1 MLGLSQGSVSELLSK
16 PKPWH
21 MLSIKGR
28 EPFIRMQLWLN
39 DTNNIE
45 KLQALK
51 NERREANKR
60 RRTHVDD
67 GYNNYKSPLDNQLFN
82 FTNSFGL
89 AGSPLGKG
97 LLNSPGSFPLSNLCV
112 PGNAAAAVV
121 AAAANAAGGGNG
133 QPAVKKA
140 RILFTEEQK
149 EALKIAFAMDPY
161 PSSSTSEFLAKEL
174 NLSIRTIT
182 NWFHNHRMRL
192 KQINTTAINGEESN
206 PQSVLYNIGRDNGSF
221 DQGYFRNILT
231 QRLAELKLRAA
242 AGGVSGSGGNSNSN
256 PGSNGSAHYNF
267 SAGGTGGQSDSSPT
281 PSQRFKYS
289 SLFTTQSLYSNNSCS
304 SPGSS
309 SPYQEDEEISTLD
322 LSMSSHNPRHNKKQ
336 SDDLDD
342 DSQNLG
348 DDNEARINDDE
359 EDEEGADKFEASFQ
373 AKILGSSRRKP
384 QQVISSSSRR
394 KAAQPQQWVA
404 SALGEDFA
412 NVGVA
417 TDFDKKMSDDEE
429 FEIDDDEDEGH
440 NQKLRNKSAK
450 MLLTPGNKR
459 SHSEDEEMDEDDQ
472 KTDDEEVDDED
483 DDMNGES
490 DMDTLASSY
499 QKLTNTSKA
508 PAAVMSKMGK
518 DDNSGRVQE
527 CVQ

>member
-1 MLGLSQGSVSELLSK
+1 
-16 PKPWH
+16 

-67 GYNNYKSPLDNQLFN
+67 SYNNYKSPLDNQLFN

-97 LLNSPGSFPLSNLCV
+97 LLNSPGNFPLSNLCV
-112 PGNAAAAVV
+112 PGNAAAAAAV
-121 AAAANAAGGGNG
+121 AAAAAGGGGGG
-133 QPAVKKA
+133 QPTTKKA

-192 KQINTTAINGEESN
+192 KQINTTAVNGEESN

-231 QRLAELKLRAA
+231 QRLAELKSRAA
-242 AGGVSGSGGNSNSN
+242 AGGGAGGGSGGNVNSN
-256 PGSNGSAHYNF
+256 PSSNGSAHYNF

-289 SLFTTQSLYSNNSCS
+289 SLFATQSLYSNNSCS

-322 LSMSSHNPRHNKKQ
+322 LSMSSHNPRRNKKFEIERQ
-336 SDDLDD
+336 QQQQQQDDLDD
-342 DSQNLG
+342 DSQNVGG
-348 DDNEARINDDE
+348 DENETRRLNDED
-359 EDEEGADKFEASFQ
+359 EDEEGSDKFGGSFQ
-373 AKILGSSRRKP
+373 AKVLGSSRRKP
-384 QQVISSSSRR
+384 QQVMSSSSRR
-394 KAAQPQQWVA
+394 KAAQPQQWVGA
-404 SALGEDFA
+404 AALGEDFA
-412 NVGVA
+412 NAGA
-417 TDFDKKMSDDEE
+417 NADFDKKMSDDEE
-429 FEIDDDEDEGH
+429 FEIDDDEDEQGH
-440 NQKLRNKSAK
+440 NNQRLRNKGVAK
-450 MLLTPGNKR
+450 VLLPAAGNKR
-459 SHSEDEEMDEDDQ
+459 SHSEDEEMDEEDQ
-472 KTDDEEVDDED
+472 KTDDEEMDDED

-518 DDNSGRVQE
+518 EDNSGRVQE